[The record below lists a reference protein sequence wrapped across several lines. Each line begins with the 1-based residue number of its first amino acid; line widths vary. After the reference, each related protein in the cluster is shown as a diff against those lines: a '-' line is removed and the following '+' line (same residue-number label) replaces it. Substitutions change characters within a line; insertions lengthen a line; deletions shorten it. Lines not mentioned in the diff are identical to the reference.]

1 MNNSIKPFK
10 PRNDFY
16 FCILYSTESG
26 INREQPS
33 NDQSSSLL
41 QSKAE
46 LDQLRAENDKLQ
58 ALLHEQSDKFAV
70 LSSSAEEQSA
80 KLLREKEDSEVH
92 FKQIYQQLEMKSKD
106 NEDRLNQKIG
116 IGWTVFFIIQ

>member
-1 MNNSIKPFK
+1 MAVFHLQ
-10 PRNDFY
+10 RV
-16 FCILYSTESG
+16 
-26 INREQPS
+26 INRQKPS

-58 ALLHEQSDKFAV
+58 ALLHEQSDKFAT
-70 LSSSAEEQSA
+70 LSTGAEEQSA

-116 IGWTVFFIIQ
+116 IG

>member
-1 MNNSIKPFK
+1 M
-10 PRNDFY
+10 
-16 FCILYSTESG
+16 
-26 INREQPS
+26 INREKPS

-116 IGWTVFFIIQ
+116 IGWTVFDCTVIFRNKTP